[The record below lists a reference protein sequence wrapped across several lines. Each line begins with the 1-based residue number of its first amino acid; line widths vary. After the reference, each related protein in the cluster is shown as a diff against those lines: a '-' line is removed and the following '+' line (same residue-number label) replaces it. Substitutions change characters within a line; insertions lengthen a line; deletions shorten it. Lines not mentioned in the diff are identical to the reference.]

1 MTWSITETG
10 LLYKLAEAGDISPDE
25 LARAREVEPPGPA
38 RSDWLQAIDRLC
50 IFGGIALLAAAL
62 VFFLAWNWPDLH
74 RFAKL
79 GLVAGALVATV
90 VVAGIVKPFD
100 TLYRAALFGA
110 AICTGAL
117 LALVGQIYQTGAD
130 EWELFL
136 AWTLLMLPF
145 VLLARSS
152 ASWALWVI
160 VVNTALLSSVF
171 QGAPWV
177 GFLRHPEYGTALEMT
192 FMAGANLVVLALFES
207 APALLLLQ
215 PRRYVHWLAGVAM
228 LGPLAAGGFIGWWDG
243 NFRFV
248 LACFAVVA
256 GAMVFFYYRLRRDLV
271 QLALAAYATIGVLTG
286 GLLKLFPLETEA
298 GIILYNLV
306 AVFVIAASALVGKW
320 IVGLHRRG
328 KAP

>member
-10 LLYKLAEAGDISPDE
+10 LLYKLAEAGDISPEE
-25 LARAREVEPPGPA
+25 LARAREVARPGPA

-50 IFGGIALLAAAL
+50 IFGGFALLAAAL
-62 VFFLAWNWPDLH
+62 VFFLAWNWPELH

-79 GLVAGALVATV
+79 SLVAGALVATV
-90 VVAGIVKPFD
+90 VVAGVAKPFG

-110 AICTGAL
+110 AVCTGAL
-117 LALVGQIYQTGAD
+117 MALVGQVYQTGAD

-160 VVNTALLSSVF
+160 VANTALLSAIF
-171 QGAPWV
+171 QGAPWLA
-177 GFLRHPEYGTALEMT
+177 FLRHPEYGTALEMV
-192 FMAGANLVVLALFES
+192 FMGGANLLVLAVFEG
-207 APALLLLQ
+207 APALLLLR
-215 PRRYVHWLAGVAM
+215 PRRYVHWLAGIAT
-228 LGPLAAGGFIGWWDG
+228 LGPLAAGGFIGWWEDS
-243 NFRFV
+243 FRLV

-256 GAMVFFYYRLRRDLV
+256 AGMMFFFHRLRRDLV
-271 QLALAAYATIGVLTG
+271 LLALAAYATIGVLTG
-286 GLLKLFPLETEA
+286 GLLKLLPLETEA

-320 IVGLHRRG
+320 LVGLHRQG
-328 KAP
+328 SAP